1 MPLTQNFALPSPQLG
16 DENDV
21 PADLERL
28 AVAADSAI
36 MRAAKQGRQAWQT
49 YTPVWQAGS
58 TTLAGDRVGYF
69 LHQGYEVHYSIH
81 ITLTTVP
88 TATGLWSV
96 SLPMS
101 AATFRQVTGAGY
113 VDPKADGNGIPIT
126 AGGNAVGTIGLYGP
140 SGRLSVANVTG
151 LAVGGEIHI
160 EGSYR
165 VTTAPE
171 L

>member
-1 MPLTQNFALPSPQLG
+1 MPVTQNFLLPSPQLG
-16 DENDV
+16 DENNV

-58 TTLAGDRVGYF
+58 TTLAGNRVGYF
-69 LHQGYEVHYSIH
+69 LHQGYEVHYMVH
-81 ITLTTVP
+81 IIVEY
-88 TATGLWSV
+88 ATMPAGLWSV
-96 SLPMS
+96 SLPMP

-113 VDPKADGNGIPIT
+113 IDPKADGNGLPIT

-140 SGRLSVANVTG
+140 AGRLSNTNPGGFV
-151 LAVGGEIHI
+151 VGGEIHI

-165 VTTAPE
+165 VTTAPT